1 MTLSKTAIRTVRL
14 RTLASPARIWTNE
27 VVLAILPSMHLE
39 VARAVVPLPQAG
51 STVGAYEVLLPIG
64 KGGMAAIY
72 AVRRQD
78 AAMDRIMAMKIML
91 PGLASDAKFVEM
103 FRDEVSIAAR
113 VEHPNVVHVYDVG
126 DHDGLPY
133 LIMELLRGRAFSTVL
148 KQARKSETPVPLGVR
163 LSILAQAA
171 RGLHGAHKTTNNLGE
186 SLDVVHR
193 DVTPHN
199 IHVTYDGQVRL
210 VDFGIAAA
218 KGRLTQTGTAEIKG
232 KFAYLAPEQIRRDA
246 PIGPHTDLWALGV
259 TMWETLCGRRLFRG
273 ESNAATMWNVCNR
286 EVLSV
291 RKYCPEASAEL
302 AAMVAS
308 CLSRDTTKRPESSE
322 YVASILA
329 TAAARIGGDQT
340 RDIAATMD
348 EMFRAERATEDERLA
363 SMLRAEPPPLSI
375 EDTSSNEDVVGAEAT
390 TIAEPISAMPG
401 SQRRSRGPLLIALC
415 TLLIAGGLGY
425 AWLTSASASSDSRAS
440 NETAQRAPS
449 TAPDE
454 EPEQDVEQLDQD
466 EPVTAAET
474 PTIVEPEGVPAP
486 AMVETPESP
495 RRASA
500 SMMRRVR
507 RAPMT
512 EAGAPTP
519 MAMSGGAAEEAASDD
534 GWSPNPY

>member
-1 MTLSKTAIRTVRL
+1 MR
-14 RTLASPARIWTNE
+14 
-27 VVLAILPSMHLE
+27 LE

-78 AAMDRIMAMKIML
+78 AAMDRVMAMKIML
-91 PGLASDAKFVEM
+91 PGLATDTKFVEM

-148 KQARKSETPVPLGVR
+148 KQARRSETTIPLGVR

-218 KGRLTQTGTAEIKG
+218 KGRLTQTGTSEIKG

-259 TMWETLCGRRLFRG
+259 TIWETLCARRLFRG

-286 EVLSV
+286 EVVSV
-291 RKYCPEASAEL
+291 QKYCPEASAEL
-302 AAMVAS
+302 ASMVAS
-308 CLSRDTTKRPESSE
+308 CLSRDISKRPESSE
-322 YVASILA
+322 YVASVL
-329 TAAARIGGDQT
+329 AAASARLGGDQT

-348 EMFRAERATEDERLA
+348 TMFGVERATEDERLA

-375 EDTSSNEDVVGAEAT
+375 EDTSSNDEVVGSVAT
-390 TIAEPISAMPG
+390 TVAGPVSSMAG
-401 SQRRSRGPLLIALC
+401 RDGRGRGAALVALC
-415 TLLIAGGLGY
+415 AILVAGVLGY
-425 AWLTSASASSDSRAS
+425 VWRTSASDNDSQAS
-440 NETAQRAPS
+440 NAITPPPAAEASREAPEYENEESAQ
-449 TAPDE
+449 E
-454 EPEQDVEQLDQD
+454 EPVAVTPPAEQASQVPLV
-466 EPVTAAET
+466 PTAV
-474 PTIVEPEGVPAP
+474 VEPPAVAMAPIP
-486 AMVETPESP
+486 AAM
-495 RRASA
+495 ASA

-507 RAPMT
+507 RPTMARPDPMSTPTPAAMSTDMT
-512 EAGAPTP
+512 EAAF
-519 MAMSGGAAEEAASDD
+519 SD

>member
-1 MTLSKTAIRTVRL
+1 
-14 RTLASPARIWTNE
+14 
-27 VVLAILPSMHLE
+27 MHLE
-39 VARAVVPLPQAG
+39 LARAVVPLPQAG

-91 PGLASDAKFVEM
+91 PGLASDVKFVEM

-148 KQARKSETPVPLGVR
+148 KQARKSAAPVPLGVR

-259 TMWETLCGRRLFRG
+259 TIWETLCGRRLFRG

-291 RKYCPEASAEL
+291 RKYCPEASTEL

-308 CLSRDTTKRPESSE
+308 CLSRDITKRPESSE
-322 YVASILA
+322 HVASILA
-329 TAAARIGGDQT
+329 AAAARTGGDQT

-348 EMFRAERATEDERLA
+348 VMFRAERATEDERLA
-363 SMLRAEPPPLSI
+363 SMLRAEPLPLSI
-375 EDTSSNEDVVGAEAT
+375 EDSSSNEDVVGSEAT
-390 TIAEPISAMPG
+390 TIAEPISSMPG
-401 SQRRSRGPLLIALC
+401 SQRRGRGQLLIALC
-415 TLLIAGGLGY
+415 VLLVAGGLGY
-425 AWLTSASASSDSRAS
+425 AWLTSASASTDSQAS
-440 NETAQRAPS
+440 NEPAVRAPS
-449 TAPDE
+449 IAPAE
-454 EPEQDVEQLDQD
+454 MPGTEQLEQA
-466 EPVTAAET
+466 EPMAEEET
-474 PTIVEPEGVPAP
+474 PTVVEPEVVPAP
-486 AMVETPESP
+486 AMVETPELP

-507 RAPMT
+507 GAPMT

-519 MAMSGGAAEEAASDD
+519 MTGGAEEEAASDD

>member
-1 MTLSKTAIRTVRL
+1 
-14 RTLASPARIWTNE
+14 
-27 VVLAILPSMHLE
+27 MHLE

-78 AAMDRIMAMKIML
+78 AAMERIMAMKIML
-91 PGLASDAKFVEM
+91 PGLATDQKFVEM

-126 DHDGLPY
+126 DHNGLPY

-148 KQARKSETPVPLGVR
+148 KQARKTETTVPLGVR

-171 RGLHGAHKTTNNLGE
+171 HGLHGAHKTTNNLGE

-218 KGRLTQTGTAEIKG
+218 KGRLTQTGTSEIKG

-259 TMWETLCGRRLFRG
+259 TIWETLCGRRLFRG

-286 EVLSV
+286 EVASV

-308 CLSRDTTKRPESSE
+308 CLSRDVSKRPESSE
-322 YVASILA
+322 HVASVLA
-329 TAAARIGGDQT
+329 RASSRLGGDQT
-340 RDIAATMD
+340 RDVAATMD
-348 EMFRAERATEDERLA
+348 EMFGVERATEDERLA

-375 EDTSSNEDVVGAEAT
+375 EDTSSNEDVVAAEAT
-390 TIAEPISAMPG
+390 TIAGPIASVSG
-401 SQRRSRGPLLIALC
+401 FGRRRGPVLVAVCVLLV
-415 TLLIAGGLGY
+415 AGGLGY
-425 AWLTSASASSDSRAS
+425 AWLTSASASTGSQAS
-440 NETAQRAPS
+440 NEPAPRAPLE
-449 TAPDE
+449 APDE
-454 EPEQDVEQLDQD
+454 QPDLGSEQLVEAVAVAPATL
-466 EPVTAAET
+466 EPQHVEE
-474 PTIVEPEGVPAP
+474 PTVPVEPPLMVEAPVPAAMSTVSRMRRARRPRMSEANEPSP
-486 AMVETPESP
+486 AMSV
-495 RRASA
+495 
-500 SMMRRVR
+500 
-507 RAPMT
+507 
-512 EAGAPTP
+512 G
-519 MAMSGGAAEEAASDD
+519 MAQEAAFSD